1 MRTFLPPDSA
11 TINKCKEQLRAGNKC
26 KEQLRAGM
34 SAGMVIREAYEKR
47 LPDF

>member
-11 TINKCKEQLRAGNKC
+11 TINKR

-47 LPDF
+47 LPDFQNDLI

>member
-11 TINKCKEQLRAGNKC
+11 IINKY

-34 SAGMVIREAYEKR
+34 IMTGMSAGMVIWEAYEKR
-47 LPDF
+47 LPDFQNDLI

>member
-11 TINKCKEQLRAGNKC
+11 IINKCREQLRAGMIMT
-26 KEQLRAGM
+26 GM

-47 LPDF
+47 LPDFQNDLI

>member
-11 TINKCKEQLRAGNKC
+11 IINKCEEQLRAGMIMT
-26 KEQLRAGM
+26 GM

-47 LPDF
+47 LPDFQNDLI

>member
-11 TINKCKEQLRAGNKC
+11 TINKR

-34 SAGMVIREAYEKR
+34 IMTGMSAGMVIWEAYEKR
-47 LPDF
+47 LPDFQNDLI